1 MATSKTQKPQTRH
14 PPTQLSCGTRVPT
27 LSLHSHPLLSTLAF
41 AVIFLLAAFLTR
53 AWSDP
58 AANHAESLLAH
69 VANRRSLPLWILFLT
84 VITARLAALPLLHV
98 PVPGIHD
105 EYSYLLMGDTFA
117 HGRLANP
124 THPMWRSFDSFHIN
138 WLPTYSSI
146 YPPAQGFIL
155 AIGQLLG
162 RPWFGVL
169 LSAAAMCAAIAWM
182 LRAWMPPRWAF
193 LGGALAAAKFGVAS
207 YWINSYWGGAAAAIG
222 GALVLGALA
231 RTQRRTTVKNAITL
245 GLGVA
250 ILANSRP
257 YEGMLFCIPAA
268 AWFLWWL
275 AGKSRS
281 RETPPAQRAK
291 ILVPLLIVLASATA
305 FMAYYNWRLTGN
317 ALLMPHVLRTRTY
330 HSSALFLWEHARP
343 PLHYDNQQFEELYN
357 GFERENYRHTWSDV
371 VRVSHEKL
379 IRLGSTFFWWGALLL
394 LPGLPFALRDK
405 KMRLLVFTISLGT
418 LGVFAV
424 TWSFPHYAAPFTC
437 VIIALLI
444 QSLRHLRTMR
454 AIRPIRSMRTMRTTS
469 PIGIVAWPLGK
480 WLARAAV
487 LLLILDTATHVARRE
502 CDPLWWT
509 CKGDV
514 SRQVIQDRLSQTPG
528 KHLIVVRY
536 DPENHNIHDEWV
548 YNGAEIDTAKVLWAR
563 ELDPAQNARLLAYFK
578 DRHIWLVEPDTDNT
592 EQIPYSPPPPHS
604 SPPED

>member
-1 MATSKTQKPQTRH
+1 M
-14 PPTQLSCGTRVPT
+14 PT
-27 LSLHSHPLLSTLAF
+27 LSLLNYSF
-41 AVIFLLAAFLTR
+41 AR
-53 AWSDP
+53 
-58 AANHAESLLAH
+58 AESLLSSFAK
-69 VANRRSLPLWILFLT
+69 RRSLPLWILFFAV
-84 VITARLAALPLLHV
+84 VITRITALPLLHI

-146 YPPAQGFIL
+146 YPPAQGLIL
-155 AIGQLLG
+155 AIGELLG

-207 YWINSYWGGAAAAIG
+207 YWINSYWGGAVAAIG
-222 GALVLGALA
+222 GALVLGALGRIA
-231 RTQRRTTVKNAITL
+231 RRATVKHAILL
-245 GLGVA
+245 GLGAA

-275 AGKSRS
+275 AGKSRP
-281 RETPPAQRAK
+281 REAQPTQRAK
-291 ILVPLLIVLASATA
+291 ILVPLLIVLATTAA
-305 FMAYYNWRLTGN
+305 FMACYNWRLTGN
-317 ALLMPHVLRTRTY
+317 AALMPHVLRTRTY
-330 HSSALFLWEHARP
+330 HSSALFLWEQPSP
-343 PLHYDNQQFEELYN
+343 PLHYDNPQFEDFYN
-357 GFERENYRHTWSDV
+357 GFERENYQNTWNDV
-371 VRVSHEKL
+371 LRVSHEKL

-405 KMRLLVFTISLGT
+405 KMRLLVFTIVLGA

-437 VIIALLI
+437 IIIALLV
-444 QSLRHLRTMR
+444 QSIRHLRAMR
-454 AIRPIRSMRTMRTTS
+454 PMG
-469 PIGIVAWPLGK
+469 PLDKVAWPFGK
-480 WLARAAV
+480 WLARAAI
-487 LLLILDTATHVARRE
+487 LLLFLDTATHVARRE

-536 DPENHNIHDEWV
+536 HPDNHNIHDEWV
-548 YNGAEIDTAKVLWAR
+548 YNGAEIDTAKILWAR

-578 DRHIWLVEPDTDNT
+578 DRQIWLVEPDTDNT
-592 EQIPYSPPPPHS
+592 ELIPYSAPNP
-604 SPPED
+604 